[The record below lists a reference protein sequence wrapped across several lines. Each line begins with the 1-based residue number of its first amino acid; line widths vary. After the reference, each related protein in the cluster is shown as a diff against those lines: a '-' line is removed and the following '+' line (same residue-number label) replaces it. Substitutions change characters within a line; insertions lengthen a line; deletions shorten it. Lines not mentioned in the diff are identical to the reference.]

1 MGAAAFIKGIVL
13 ETLESI
19 EVLPSAARLIR
30 SLRDVGY
37 SFRGAVADLVDNS
50 IAANADRVSITMSWA
65 GANSYV
71 RIADDGDGMESDRL
85 TEAMRFGSERD
96 YKIDD
101 LGKFG
106 LGLKTASLSQCKQF
120 LVTSISGSPH
130 SQANARRFDQDLIEE
145 KNAWVIEVL
154 PGAALPEEAIEP
166 LGSRTGTTVI
176 WSKLDRILGDH
187 FQDTARAKE
196 RFLDHA
202 EELERHLGMIF
213 HKFLEGTAT
222 SRAGRK
228 LQIDVNG
235 RKISPWNP
243 FAPDE
248 QATTKFGDEEFDV
261 VGRGVSGTVRVT
273 SWILPRK
280 DQFSSEKEFE
290 RLSGPSKWNQQQGFY
305 IYRSDRMIQSG
316 GWSRLGAA
324 DEHTKQARVA
334 LEFFP
339 ELDPAFEINISKMT
353 VALPASLREKLRPRI
368 ATLRGQAKRAYSQA
382 SSKNEPGVLQNY
394 RTQTEVRREKLDIA
408 APVMPRLIEGT
419 LTARPPA
426 VTTAL
431 PQAVPWPP
439 TPVQPPQRLIQSRRA
454 CLEKAAEAAG
464 ETAALT
470 KIMELVIAENPGVAH
485 ELGW

>member
-1 MGAAAFIKGIVL
+1 ML

-65 GANSYV
+65 GADSYV

-120 LVTSISGSPH
+120 LVTSISGSAD
-130 SQANARRFDQDLIEE
+130 SRVNARRFDQDLIEE

-154 PGAALPEEAIEP
+154 PEAALPEGAIDP
-166 LGSRTGTTVI
+166 LGSKTGTTVI
-176 WSKLDRILGDH
+176 WSKLDRVLGDH
-187 FQDTARAKE
+187 FQDTTRAKE

-202 EELERHLGMIF
+202 EDLERHLGMIF

-228 LQIDVNG
+228 LQIDING
-235 RKISPWNP
+235 RPISPWNP
-243 FAPDE
+243 FAPSE
-248 QATTKFGDEEFDV
+248 QETTKFGDEEFDV

-353 VALPASLREKLRPRI
+353 VALPASLREQLRPRM
-368 ATLRGQAKRAYSQA
+368 ATLRGHAKRAYSQTSA
-382 SSKNEPGVLQNY
+382 KNEPEVSQNY
-394 RTQTEVRREKLDIA
+394 RTPTEVRREKLDIA
-408 APVMPRLIEGT
+408 APVMSRLPEGT
-419 LTARPPA
+419 LAARPPA
-426 VTTAL
+426 VTTTL

-439 TPVQPPQRLIQSRRA
+439 APVQPPQRLIQSRRA
-454 CLEKAAEAAG
+454 CLEKAAEAVG
-464 ETAALT
+464 ETEALT
-470 KIMELVIAENPGVAH
+470 KIMEVLIAENPGVAH